1 MKKTAFT
8 SHCIFSLL
16 LLLLALEIGCAAK
29 KNTANNT
36 PNIENAS
43 KLIFLNYRISK
54 DENEQKHIEFTGKTI
69 VDGKLKNASNQYLK
83 IGVMGDL
90 KCCQLN
96 NDSIEIHTVI
106 IKNPL
111 NKPIEY
117 INDSLIFETKT
128 KELQKASFSLRLQL
142 HPETKYMAIKEIT
155 DSLQNYK
162 ILIINKIN

>member
-8 SHCIFSLL
+8 SYCIFSLL

-29 KNTANNT
+29 KNTT
-36 PNIENAS
+36 NIEDAS

-54 DENEQKHIEFTGKTI
+54 NENEQKHIEFTGKTI

-83 IGVMGDL
+83 TGVTGDL

-96 NDSIEIHTVI
+96 KDSIEIHSVV

-111 NKPIEY
+111 IKPIEY

-162 ILIINKIN
+162 TLIINKIN